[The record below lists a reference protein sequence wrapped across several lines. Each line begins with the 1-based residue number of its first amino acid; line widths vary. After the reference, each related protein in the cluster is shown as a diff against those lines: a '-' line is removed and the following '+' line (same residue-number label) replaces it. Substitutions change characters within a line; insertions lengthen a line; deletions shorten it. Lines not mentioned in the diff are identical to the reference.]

1 VTRTPARRLAAAL
14 VTSVVVAAA
23 VVASGSAAHART
35 SAGPIKIGISLSLSG
50 DFSDSGK
57 AAQRGYK
64 LWRNVVNAHG
74 GVLGRKVELIVKD
87 DTSSPTQAS
96 TNYQN
101 FITKDKVD
109 LVFGP
114 FSTLLSAP
122 SAAVANRYGYAF
134 IEPAGGGPAVFQE
147 KLHNVFFTQPA
158 PVLQSADVFVKYLLS
173 LPKSQQP
180 KTAAYPSLD
189 DPFASPIADRVRT
202 LLEKAG
208 VKTVYKTVYPSE
220 TTDMTPIMQKI
231 ASKHPDAVIGGTQSN
246 DAFAQVKAMI
256 QLKFSPKF
264 VFLTNGPNDP
274 AEFPSKV
281 GANNVNGIFSTGD
294 WFPQERSP
302 GNAAFPSKVGANNV
316 NGIFS
321 TGDWFPQERSPGNAA
336 FVKAYIKAYGGTVD
350 TIDPT
355 AAEAYA
361 VGQVVQDVAK
371 KIHSI
376 DNKTIIATLHA
387 GSWPTVEGVLHWNSI
402 GEPQGS
408 DLLVEWVNGKLN
420 PVFPKAVALATPI
433 TPKPGWGG

>member
-1 VTRTPARRLAAAL
+1 MTRTPARRLAAAL

-173 LPKSQQP
+173 LPKSQRP

-302 GNAAFPSKVGANNV
+302 GNAAF
-316 NGIFS
+316 
-321 TGDWFPQERSPGNAA
+321 
-336 FVKAYIKAYGGTVD
+336 VKAYVKAYGGSVD

-376 DNKTIIATLHA
+376 DNKRIIATLHA